1 MTGTIATVAWAVIG
15 VILCALIV
23 TAITLLIIGLIW
35 WMFRNDLDFEDME
48 YIEEG
53 AEDREDQSNE

>member
-1 MTGTIATVAWAVIG
+1 MTGTIAWAVIG

-48 YIEEG
+48 YIEEL
-53 AEDREDQSNE
+53 EDPEEI

>member
-48 YIEEG
+48 YIEEL
-53 AEDREDQSNE
+53 EDPEEI

>member
-15 VILCALIV
+15 VILCAIIV